1 MKEIK
6 DQFIKVR
13 LTKSE
18 KEKVAAY
25 CDKHDLSI
33 SELIRRSLE
42 VCFEEKGE

>member
-6 DQFIKVR
+6 DQIVKVR

-25 CDKHDLSI
+25 CERHDISI
-33 SELIRRSLE
+33 SELLRQSLE
-42 VCFEEKGE
+42 KCFRKEE